1 MYLQKLKKT
10 SFQTLFYIF
19 INNSRS
25 EQNKK
30 HPEHPFVDIGKLKTC
45 ARFQLKI
52 LSSLVVEARQ
62 SFHFFRQITWLVENN
77 IAWSKFRYRI
87 LHYLIAVIKLW
98 KNQSTKAKFISIM
111 WAWSCLNT
119 FHVIGL
125 FLYLFKTSEN
135 QWCSDVFRGL
145 ERNHGYEMA

>member
-1 MYLQKLKKT
+1 MVLLIKKRIF
-10 SFQTLFYIF
+10 SKIKKDLVSNIHINQALFYIF

-62 SFHFFRQITWLVENN
+62 SFIF
-77 IAWSKFRYRI
+77 
-87 LHYLIAVIKLW
+87 
-98 KNQSTKAKFISIM
+98 
-111 WAWSCLNT
+111 
-119 FHVIGL
+119 
-125 FLYLFKTSEN
+125 
-135 QWCSDVFRGL
+135 SDK
-145 ERNHGYEMA
+145 

>member
-45 ARFQLKI
+45 ARFQLRI

-111 WAWSCLNT
+111 WAVLTHFMSSVFFYTSLK
-119 FHVIGL
+119 HQ
-125 FLYLFKTSEN
+125 KTSGVLMF
-135 QWCSDVFRGL
+135 SGV
-145 ERNHGYEMA
+145 